1 MAQANKKT
9 SSTSGL
15 DRFFGLTASGTDVK
29 TEILAGITTFM
40 TMAYI
45 LAVNPSILGD
55 AGMNAGGVF
64 TATALSAVL
73 ATLIMGLYAKYP
85 FALAPGMGLNAF
97 FAYTVVI
104 KMGYSWQFALT
115 CILAEG
121 IIFILLT
128 FINVREAIFNAIPQS
143 IKYAVSA
150 GIGLFIAFIGFQG
163 SGIII
168 GDGATLVTIGD
179 MTQAPAVLA
188 MVGVIITIVLY
199 KKNVRGSLLI
209 GVLATYVLGI
219 VAEFIGWYVPNPE
232 AGLYPLLPNALF
244 SLPPSLKPVAFKF
257 AFSEVFENIDSIMT
271 FIVVTF
277 TFLFVDL
284 FDTLG
289 TLIGVASK
297 ADYLDEEGKLP
308 RIKQSLFA
316 DAIGTTVGAMLG
328 TSTVTTYV
336 ESSAGVIDGGR
347 TGLTAVSTAICFAIA
362 LIFSPIFLAIPAFA
376 TAPALIVVGVF
387 MLDGITKVDFTDLTE
402 LVPAFLTMVLMP
414 LAYSVSEGLIFGV
427 IAYVLLKVLT
437 GQHKKVT
444 WMMYVLAI
452 IFAIKLISPSL
463 IG

>member
-1 MAQANKKT
+1 
-9 SSTSGL
+9 
-15 DRFFGLTASGTDVK
+15 
-29 TEILAGITTFM
+29 M

-64 TATALSAVL
+64 TATALSAVF

-444 WMMYVLAI
+444 WMMYILAI

>member
-64 TATALSAVL
+64 TATALSAVF

>member
-15 DRFFGLTASGTDVK
+15 DRFFGLTANGTDVK

-444 WMMYVLAI
+444 WMMYILAI